1 MHARA
6 AAICLG
12 TGCASITT
20 HGRTESIAAI
30 AIGTAVVIRALR
42 GRLSFACWAAI
53 SADLMLHAP
62 ISANETVVAI
72 AASVWLV
79 ASGYRAI
86 SIGPTIRSE
95 ASAIG
100 GVGVGS
106 IWP

>member
-30 AIGTAVVIRALR
+30 SIGPGVVIRALG
-42 GRLSFACWAAI
+42 GRLSFACRAAI
-53 SADLMLHAP
+53 SADLMLHAAV
-62 ISANETVVAI
+62 SANQTVVTI

-86 SIGPTIRSE
+86 SIGSTIRPE

-100 GVGVGS
+100 SVGVGS